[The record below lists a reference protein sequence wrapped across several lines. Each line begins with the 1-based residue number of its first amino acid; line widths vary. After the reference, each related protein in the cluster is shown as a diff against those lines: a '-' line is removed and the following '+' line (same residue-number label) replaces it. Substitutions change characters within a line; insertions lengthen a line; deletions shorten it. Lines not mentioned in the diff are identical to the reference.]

1 MQREEKQLEVALD
14 AILLRV
20 NDLKFS
26 IGSMV
31 AKIENEYETLNWPQF
46 LDNFALISGQLTALS
61 KMLAHDKSPPLRN
74 LTVLPLHLTP
84 ERDEELVRLTEHRIP
99 AFSHAIVPDYLR
111 TKLDP
116 EIEMKLHMLEQKAVA
131 MTVEQYQK
139 QLSTY
144 SKVVSHVWELV
155 SKMRE
160 EWESEG
166 SARGGTAQTSS
177 VADTH
182 ALVAAVSMGKGLK
195 PLGPQGV
202 QQNVP
207 GGMMVAPVG
216 PPGGPMNPNQP
227 GMGPM
232 GKAPSGIKTNIK
244 AASQIHPYV
253 R

>member
-1 MQREEKQLEVALD
+1 MQREEKQLEAALD
-14 AILLRV
+14 TILLRV
-20 NDLKFS
+20 SDLKFS

-31 AKIENEYETLNWPQF
+31 SKIENEYDTLNWPQF

-116 EIEMKLHMLEQKAVA
+116 EIELKQHLMEQKAVA

-139 QLSTY
+139 QMSAY
-144 SKVVSHVWELV
+144 SKAVNHVWELV

-182 ALVAAVSMGKGLK
+182 ALVAAVAMGKGLK
-195 PLGPQGV
+195 P
-202 QQNVP
+202 QQSVP
-207 GGMMVAPVG
+207 AGMMVAPVG
-216 PPGGPMNPNQP
+216 TPGGPMNPNPP

-232 GKAPSGIKTNIK
+232 GKAPSSIKTNIK
-244 AASQIHPYV
+244 AANQIHPYT